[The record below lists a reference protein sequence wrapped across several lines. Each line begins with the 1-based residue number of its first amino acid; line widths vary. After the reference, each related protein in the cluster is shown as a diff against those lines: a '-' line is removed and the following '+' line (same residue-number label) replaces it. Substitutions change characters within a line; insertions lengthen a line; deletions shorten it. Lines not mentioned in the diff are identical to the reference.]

1 VGSTCQLGVEG
12 GKGGLRRWRFP
23 TMEAETRRGA
33 SVARGPARPGEDGG
47 SPGRSGLAQRPGSAV
62 LIKGRKIERVL
73 IFEFK

>member
-33 SVARGPARPGEDGG
+33 SVARGPARPGEEGG
-47 SPGRSGLAQRPGSAV
+47 SPGRSGLAQRPGLAGLVS
-62 LIKGRKIERVL
+62 IGKIQKGFDFRI
-73 IFEFK
+73 